1 MEETATQRGELAD
14 SPRSIGKHPQQ
25 HRPFPLAVA
34 QNPVK
39 VFRVLPLDDSAMQA
53 MLRLGAKA
61 SKNLLREALFRVL
74 PVLEAIV
81 KVLKVPPE
89 RSEELPI

>member
-1 MEETATQRGELAD
+1 MEFRSTLHGVLAD
-14 SPRSIGKHPQQ
+14 SPRSIGK
-25 HRPFPLAVA
+25 RPVRCRLFPLAVA

>member
-1 MEETATQRGELAD
+1 VEFRSTLHGVLAD

-39 VFRVLPLDDSAMQA
+39 VFRVLPLDESAMQA